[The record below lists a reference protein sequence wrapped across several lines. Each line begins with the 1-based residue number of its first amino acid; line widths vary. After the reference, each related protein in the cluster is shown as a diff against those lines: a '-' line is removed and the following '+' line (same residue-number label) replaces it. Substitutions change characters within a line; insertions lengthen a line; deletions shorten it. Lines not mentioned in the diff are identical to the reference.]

1 MKNEKNSHFEEI
13 EKKRRKSRKKYAL
26 EKNKQKEKNI
36 TEINDELQSER
47 RNRFSSTSV
56 SYTS

>member
-1 MKNEKNSHFEEI
+1 MKNGKNSHYEEI
-13 EKKRRKSRKKYAL
+13 EKKRSKSRKKYAL

-47 RNRFSSTSV
+47 RNRFSSTYV
-56 SYTS
+56 VVY

>member
-1 MKNEKNSHFEEI
+1 MKNEKNSHYEEI

-47 RNRFSSTSV
+47 RNRFSSTYV
-56 SYTS
+56 VVY

>member
-1 MKNEKNSHFEEI
+1 MKNEKNSHYEEI
-13 EKKRRKSRKKYAL
+13 EKKRRKSRTKYAL

-47 RNRFSSTSV
+47 RNRFSSTYV
-56 SYTS
+56 VVY

>member
-1 MKNEKNSHFEEI
+1 MKNEKTSHYEEI

-47 RNRFSSTSV
+47 RNRFSSTYV
-56 SYTS
+56 VVY